1 MKPLLPIMKTYHIGN
16 DVALKLDIEGME
28 YEVLES
34 WNEELWTKVSLLLL
48 EVHLLQKED
57 TLRWESLRI
66 SLQARF
72 SQRKEQI
79 SPYDPRIKIV
89 CFER

>member
-57 TLRWESLRI
+57 TLRWESLRT

-72 SQRKEQI
+72 SQQKEQI